1 MLEDTTVERDGE
13 TIETRRLLLRPLTM
27 DDAGAL
33 AKLINDREIARML
46 ARVPHPY
53 GLADARAFISD
64 HAPETVF
71 ALCLKDV
78 GDLVGCCSLKP
89 ESVPGRFD
97 IGYWVGRRFWGKGLA
112 TEAAQAVIDYGFV
125 ALKADAIAVDCRVVN
140 EASRRVIRKCGFH
153 FTGSGLI
160 DTISSG
166 RVASEHFVMDRRC
179 WTSLKAWGRA

>member
-1 MLEDTTVERDGE
+1 MFEDITAERDGE
-13 TIETRRLLLRPLTM
+13 TIETRRLHLGPLTM
-27 DDAGAL
+27 GDAGAL

-53 GLADARAFISD
+53 ALADARAYIRD

-71 ALCLKDV
+71 ALSLRTERT
-78 GDLVGCCSLKP
+78 LIGCCSLKP
-89 ESVPGRFD
+89 FGAPGRFNL
-97 IGYWVGRRFWGKGLA
+97 GYWIGRSFWGQGFA
-112 TEAAQAVIDYGFV
+112 TEAAQTVIDYGFV
-125 ALKADAIAVDCRVVN
+125 ALKAEAIDVDCRVVN

-153 FTGSGLI
+153 FIGSGMI

-179 WTSLKAWGRA
+179 WNSLKAWGRA